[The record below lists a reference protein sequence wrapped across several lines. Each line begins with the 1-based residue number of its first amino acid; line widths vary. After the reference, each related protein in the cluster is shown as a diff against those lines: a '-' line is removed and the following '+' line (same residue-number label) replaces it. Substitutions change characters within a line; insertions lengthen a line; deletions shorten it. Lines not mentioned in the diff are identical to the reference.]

1 MLILIVNCLD
11 CMESDY
17 IDGCILL
24 LHIMMLS
31 LSRSKMDRGL
41 HCSSSSQQWPGRGGG
56 SVTQL
61 KQNCLSLSSLDIAV
75 LSYPWVRAVGMSWQV
90 MTIDGDEPGV
100 EKFLLL
106 AGQHVI
112 TCVQNWWRGTTEGY
126 ALTDCQTWLLLSWS
140 SWGVQNRFLIGR
152 CGMGWA
158 PPRAVW
164 SNNST
169 ATWLH

>member
-1 MLILIVNCLD
+1 MD
-11 CMESDY
+11 GDY
-17 IDGCILL
+17 IILL
-24 LHIMMLS
+24 TAVSCYIFYDVQS
-31 LSRSKMDRGL
+31 LSRNKMYRGL
-41 HCSSSSQQWPGRGGG
+41 HCSSIAANNGEGGG

-61 KQNCLSLSSLDIAV
+61 KQKYLATSSLIAV
-75 LSYPWVRAVGMSWQV
+75 LSYPWVWAVSLWWEM
-90 MTIDGDEPGV
+90 MTIDGDQPGV
-100 EKFLLL
+100 KKFLLL
-106 AGQHVI
+106 TGQHVVI

-158 PPRAVW
+158 PPGAVW